1 MKIIKIGAIWC
12 PACLVMRKV
21 WKKIENDYKLDI
33 LEYDYDIDNDKIG
46 EYNVGKVLP
55 VYIFLDKD
63 GNELERTIG
72 EVEYDKLKEL
82 IDKYGELLKNISEIM
97 GSKVTGTPYTII
109 GNKVFSG
116 YDYENSKGRFKGAI
130 EYYSKY
136 GYEDKVG

>member
-33 LEYDYDIDNDKIG
+33 LEYDYDIDNNKIG
-46 EYNVGKVLP
+46 EYNVLP

-72 EVEYDKLKEL
+72 EVDYDKLKEL
-82 IDKYGELLKNISEIM
+82 IDKYGEL
-97 GSKVTGTPYTII
+97 
-109 GNKVFSG
+109 
-116 YDYENSKGRFKGAI
+116 
-130 EYYSKY
+130 
-136 GYEDKVG
+136 

>member
-1 MKIIKIGAIWC
+1 MIFQKIRYFWFWRVPITTG
-12 PACLVMRKV
+12 
-21 WKKIENDYKLDI
+21 
-33 LEYDYDIDNDKIG
+33 
-46 EYNVGKVLP
+46 
-55 VYIFLDKD
+55 
-63 GNELERTIG
+63 
-72 EVEYDKLKEL
+72 
-82 IDKYGELLKNISEIM
+82 KNISEIM

>member
-72 EVEYDKLKEL
+72 EVYYDKLKEL
-82 IDKYGELLKNISEIM
+82 IDKYGEL
-97 GSKVTGTPYTII
+97 
-109 GNKVFSG
+109 
-116 YDYENSKGRFKGAI
+116 
-130 EYYSKY
+130 
-136 GYEDKVG
+136 